1 MKNMTFNLSNLRN
14 LRFPLRLLLALLFAP
29 CAAQAATIAGI
40 VSERSAAEMAA
51 GAELFVE
58 QHPEHEVRLRT
69 PEQLAGMSDAE
80 VAALWREADAVVMA
94 AVFGDQ
100 VGRIQR
106 LFREAPP
113 GRDVPVLATNSD
125 RDITRLSRLDGERLL
140 AGFSGADIDAL
151 TQNPEAGADPLVH
164 LRAQQEAFPEHA
176 AWLEG
181 RAFYRGRSPEHIEG
195 LMRWLLARAGH
206 DIAVPEVTPRP
217 LLRYYRDG
225 RAHADAADLDL
236 ADGPAV
242 ALLDLDSGDRP
253 GDRELLDAACD
264 ALETRGLQ
272 CFGVLARWGGASVE
286 AVETLAERAAPAAL
300 SAVVSLQDFTVGGGE
315 GRRAVT
321 KALKALDV
329 PVIKGMRLADR
340 SEAEWRLSA
349 QGVPADAVHYKL
361 AMPELQGMIAPI
373 VLAVARPS
381 ETDPVTGV
389 RLRLTRPVAERVD
402 MMAERL
408 QRWQRLRTRDNA
420 DKRVALVYYNHPP
433 GRQNI
438 GADKLNVPESLLEIL
453 RALQVAGYDTGELPK
468 DGDALLS
475 MIQDRGVYLPEHR
488 DALAELDGRVPAMP
502 VDAYQLYFETL
513 PDSVRAE
520 LEHGPIGFLHARMVE
535 AVEAEAPAIGKR
547 VLARGVADLRHLLE
561 ELEHPARDR
570 ALDLLDQLERGWEAR
585 LREEA
590 SEADLA
596 KLRDALIRTGI
607 PGLSG
612 WGEAPG
618 EAMVH
623 DGALH
628 FPGLRFGN
636 IFIGPQP
643 PRGWELKEE
652 LLHANTSFPPT
663 HHYVAFYRW
672 LREDFEADALVY
684 LGRHSTREFLPRR
697 GAGLAADDYPDI
709 LGGALP
715 VLYPYI
721 VDGVGE
727 GIQAKRRAMGV
738 MISHLTPPLAA
749 TELYDQL
756 LELRQLVET
765 FEAAVDPD
773 SPTRQRAVERLRSR
787 VEELN
792 LARELEREIA
802 AEHGGEGDGNA
813 EHAPS
818 VSLNDVDDELLVHE
832 VGHYVTEMQERHMP
846 LGLHVFGRDWD
857 EEALETMLTS
867 MAGDDGEAK
876 PAWREKLVASPGE
889 EMAHL
894 LAGLEGR
901 YVPPGQGNDPL
912 RTPEVLPTGRNFHA
926 LSSDLVPTRV
936 AWSLGSELA
945 AEARARGDAEAKG
958 SEAIVLWASDT
969 VRDEGVMVAFGL
981 DMLGVKPVWNARG
994 IVTDLQRLPLTDGR
1008 RRRDALFTTSGLF
1021 RDLYEDQLALLDRAV
1036 RVALAGSAG
1045 TIRSKHP
1052 QLAGAL
1058 DAALESLPDDLRE
1071 AGDEPLAANDVA
1083 ASWVA
1088 DTKALMG
1095 EGRGA
1100 EAAGRDAALRVFG
1113 TTPGAYGAGVNRLA
1127 DRSGA
1132 WDARGEL
1139 ADAYIRRMG
1148 HAYGGGRDGTAAH
1161 DAFEQRLRQ
1170 VGRSYL
1176 GRASHVYGLLD
1187 NDDGFDFQGGL
1198 SMAVESLSGKA
1209 PANNVL
1215 QYADPDNARVESTER
1230 ALLGELRSRNLN
1242 PQWLEP
1248 LMAQGYA
1255 GARTMA
1261 ADFIDNLWG
1270 WQVTSPEIVR
1280 SWVWDEVHQVYL
1292 EDRHDIGLDDFLAE
1306 GDKVHVKT
1314 HLQAILLVAAQRG
1327 FWEAEAA
1334 VVDALAADFAEL
1346 VAEHGLPGSGHTAP
1360 DHPTMDWVAERLDDQ
1375 ALREAFNAVRDA
1387 ARRPEQP
1394 RATDPASVAE
1404 IRVDQKADEAADAQR
1419 KQPEEQ
1425 RRASEDAEAEAAA
1438 EGAVR
1443 LLPWLIAGVVLILL
1457 LGGVRA
1463 GRRG

>member
-1 MKNMTFNLSNLRN
+1 MTFNPSNLRN
-14 LRFPLRLLLALLFAP
+14 LRLPLRLLMVSLLAP

-40 VSERSAAEMAA
+40 VSERSAAELAA
-51 GAELFVE
+51 GAERFVAR
-58 QHPEHEVRLRT
+58 HPEHEVRLRT
-69 PEQLAGMSDAE
+69 PEQLAGMRDAE

-100 VGRIQR
+100 VGRIRR
-106 LFREAPP
+106 LFHESPP

-125 RDITRLSRLDGERLL
+125 RAITRLSQLDGERLL
-140 AGFSGADIDAL
+140 AGFSGDDIDAL
-151 TQNPEAGADPLVH
+151 TRNPEAGADPLAH
-164 LRAQQEAFPEHA
+164 LRAQQAAFPEHA
-176 AWLEG
+176 DWLEG
-181 RAFYRGRSPEHIEG
+181 RAYYRGRSPEHIDG
-195 LMRWLLARAGH
+195 LLRWLLARAGH
-206 DIAVPEVTPRP
+206 DLSVPELTPRP

-225 RAHADAADLDL
+225 SAHANAADMDL
-236 ADGPAV
+236 AEGPAV

-253 GDRELLDAACD
+253 GDRELLDAACE
-264 ALETRGLQ
+264 ALEARGLQ

-286 AVETLAERAAPAAL
+286 AVETLAERAAPAEL
-300 SAVVSLQDFTVGGGE
+300 SAIVSLQDFTVGGGE

-321 KALKALDV
+321 EALKALDV
-329 PVIKGMRLADR
+329 PVIKGMRLSDR

-373 VLAVARPS
+373 VLAVARPP
-381 ETDPVTGV
+381 EIDPVTGV

-402 MMAERL
+402 RLAERL

-420 DKRVALVYYNHPP
+420 DKRVALIYYNHPP

-453 RALQVAGYDTGELPK
+453 RALKAAGYDTGELPE
-468 DGDALLS
+468 DGEALLA

-488 DALAELDGRVPAMP
+488 DALAALDGRVPAMP
-502 VDAYQLYFETL
+502 VGDYKRYFETL
-513 PDSVRAE
+513 PHSVRAE
-520 LEHGPIGFLHARMVE
+520 LEHGPIGFLHARMAE
-535 AVEAEAPAIGKR
+535 AVAAEAPAIGKR
-547 VLARGVADLRHLLE
+547 VLARGVADLQHLLE

-570 ALDLLDQLERGWEAR
+570 ALDLLDQFERGWEAR
-585 LREEA
+585 LRGEA

-623 DGALH
+623 DGARH

-672 LREDFEADALVY
+672 LREGFGADALVY

-749 TELYDQL
+749 TELYDRL

-773 SPTRQRAVERLRSR
+773 SPTRRRAVERLRSR

-802 AEHGGEGDGNA
+802 AERGAGRGD
-813 EHAPS
+813 EEERPS

-857 EEALETMLTS
+857 AEALDTMLAS
-867 MAGDDGEAK
+867 MAGDDGTPDPE
-876 PAWREKLVASPGE
+876 WREKLAASPGE
-889 EMAHL
+889 EMAQL

-945 AEARARGDAEAKG
+945 AEARARGDAEAEG

-994 IVTDLQRLPLTDGR
+994 IVHDLQRLPLADGR
-1008 RRRDALFTTSGLF
+1008 RRRDVLFTTSGLF

-1036 RVALAGSAG
+1036 RLALAGSAR
-1045 TIRSKHP
+1045 TIRRLHP

-1058 DAALESLPDDLRE
+1058 DAALESLPEHLRD
-1071 AGDEPLAANDVA
+1071 AGREPLAANDVA

-1088 DTKALMG
+1088 DTKALMAD
-1095 EGRGA
+1095 GRQA
-1100 EAAGRDAALRVFG
+1100 EVAGRDAALRVFG

-1127 DRSGA
+1127 ERSGA

-1148 HAYGGGRDGTAAH
+1148 HAYGGGREGTAAH
-1161 DAFEQRLRQ
+1161 GAFEQRLRR

-1215 QYADPDNARVESTER
+1215 QYADPDKARVESTER

-1292 EDRHDIGLDDFLAE
+1292 QDRHNIGLDDFLAE

-1360 DHPTMDWVAERLDDQ
+1360 DHPAMDWVAERLDDE

-1387 ARRPEQP
+1387 ARRPAQSE
-1394 RATDPASVAE
+1394 ATDPASVAE
-1404 IRVDQKADEAADAQR
+1404 IRVDQEPEEAADAQR
-1419 KQPEEQ
+1419 KQPKAQ
-1425 RRASEDAEAEAAA
+1425 RRASEDAEAESAA

-1443 LLPWLIAGVVLILL
+1443 LLPWLIAGVVLVLL
-1457 LGGVRA
+1457 LGGFRA
-1463 GRRG
+1463 GTRG